1 MIEQEVHGN
10 ILVARINRP
19 EARNAVNAV
28 VAQGLED
35 AVDRLEG
42 DDSLWVGVITGTT
55 DVFSA
60 GADLKLINAGKAAEM
75 ATARG
80 GFGGITQ
87 RTHTKP
93 LIAAVEGPAL
103 AGGLELALS
112 CDLIVASRASVFG
125 LPEVKRS
132 LVAAAGGVHR
142 LPAVLPR
149 NVALEI
155 GLTGDPMTAE
165 RAHQLGLVN
174 AVTEPGSALAA
185 ALELAGRITA
195 NAPVA
200 VQRTL
205 ALMTELPRVDEDEA
219 FRRAGRVIGE
229 LSATDDFREGLTAF
243 IEKRPPRWKGR

>member
-19 EARNAVNAV
+19 EARNAVNGV

-35 AVDRLEG
+35 AVDRLES
-42 DDSLWVGVITGTT
+42 DDSLWVGVITGTA

-60 GADLKLINAGKAAEM
+60 GADLKLLNAGKGAEM
-75 ATARG
+75 NTARG

-87 RTHTKP
+87 RARTKP

-112 CDLIVASRASVFG
+112 CDLIVASRASIFG

-142 LPAVLPR
+142 LPVVLPR

-174 AVTEPGSALAA
+174 AVAEPGAALAA
-185 ALELAGRITA
+185 ALELAGRVTA

-205 ALMTELPRVDEDEA
+205 ALMTELPKVDEGEA
-219 FRRAGRVIGE
+219 FKRAGRVIGE
-229 LSATDDFREGLTAF
+229 LSATEDFREGLTAF
-243 IEKRPPRWKGR
+243 IEKRPPQWKGK